1 MHLMTASR
9 AWEVACSS
17 VSTAEIS
24 VGRNAHTTVLSS
36 VLKFFAFSFTKLS
49 QPRRGRYR
57 CVITFF
63 PVTALCAAVIA
74 TGFLDF
80 SISGTRGFSVF
91 GMQSTTV
98 ANRLYSW

>member
-1 MHLMTASR
+1 M
-9 AWEVACSS
+9 
-17 VSTAEIS
+17 
-24 VGRNAHTTVLSS
+24 GRNAHTTVLSS
-36 VLKFFAFSFTKLS
+36 GLKFFAFSFTKLS

-80 SISGTRGFSVF
+80 SISGTRGCSVF